1 LLCFFGG
8 PVVNLS
14 GKIAHRL
21 GLNVEGRGAFHVRVP
36 LDALEACEFGVRKIS
51 ELIHAHLPGM
61 LLGVVLANHRE
72 FLEETLLTLGMLG
85 RIEVSLAELG
95 LHE

>member
-1 LLCFFGG
+1 
-8 PVVNLS
+8 
-14 GKIAHRL
+14 
-21 GLNVEGRGAFHVRVP
+21 
-36 LDALEACEFGVRKIS
+36 
-51 ELIHAHLPGM
+51 M